1 LPCGNVP
8 TDLDQHQ
15 NQSVIFL
22 LQQIVKDHLRFLIP
36 QNWPV
41 MPFKA
46 HKVSWEIPYLI
57 YFP

>member
-8 TDLDQHQ
+8 IDLDQHQ

-41 MPFKA
+41 MPLKA
-46 HKVSWEIPYLI
+46 L
-57 YFP
+57 